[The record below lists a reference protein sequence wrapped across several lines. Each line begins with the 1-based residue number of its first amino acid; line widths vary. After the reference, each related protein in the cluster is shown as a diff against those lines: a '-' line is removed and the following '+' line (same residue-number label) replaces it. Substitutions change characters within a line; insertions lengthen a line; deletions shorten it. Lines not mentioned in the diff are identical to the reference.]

1 MRRFVILGH
10 KVPVSGDFTLNDL
23 PGSAGRLD
31 VLCRAVGASLFV
43 SHGIRRDTEV
53 VLLIQNSVEI
63 RIAGDR
69 VRRLNP
75 DERSTAALLQ
85 QALQQ
90 ATDEELQASPGI
102 LVARSSLESTLDGL
116 VRRGARPVVLH
127 EDGELLD
134 PGALPADPAFILS
147 DHLDFTDEELRI
159 LEELPRLSLGPTAL
173 HTSQCITITHY
184 LLDRCT
190 EDAELDLVL
199 CHKVWSEAKA
209 QLIAGLLLDFDIPVN
224 LVRQSPPTLYPVTVD
239 GLGEVRIMV
248 RPRDLDRARV
258 VIGDYFEDPV
268 EE

>member
-53 VLLIQNSVEI
+53 VLLIQDSVEI

-102 LVARSSLESTLDGL
+102 LVARSSL
-116 VRRGARPVVLH
+116 AAP
-127 EDGELLD
+127 
-134 PGALPADPAFILS
+134 
-147 DHLDFTDEELRI
+147 
-159 LEELPRLSLGPTAL
+159 
-173 HTSQCITITHY
+173 
-184 LLDRCT
+184 
-190 EDAELDLVL
+190 
-199 CHKVWSEAKA
+199 
-209 QLIAGLLLDFDIPVN
+209 
-224 LVRQSPPTLYPVTVD
+224 
-239 GLGEVRIMV
+239 
-248 RPRDLDRARV
+248 
-258 VIGDYFEDPV
+258 
-268 EE
+268 

>member
-10 KVPVSGDFTLNDL
+10 KVPISGDFTLNDL

-90 ATDEELQASPGI
+90 AADEELQASPGI
-102 LVARSSLESTLDGL
+102 FVARSSLELTLDGL
-116 VRRGARPVVLH
+116 VRRGAHPVVLH
-127 EDGELLD
+127 EDGEPLD
-134 PGALPADPAFILS
+134 PAMLPADPAFVLS

-159 LEELPRLSLGPTAL
+159 LEELPRLSLGPTVL

-184 LLDRCT
+184 LLDRCA

-248 RPRDLDRARV
+248 RPRDLDRARA

>member
-90 ATDEELQASPGI
+90 ATDKELQASPGI
-102 LVARSSLESTLDGL
+102 LVTRSSLESTLDGL
-116 VRRGARPVVLH
+116 ARRGAHPVVLH

-134 PGALPADPAFILS
+134 PTMLPADPAFVLS
-147 DHLDFTDEELRI
+147 DHLNFTDEELRI
-159 LEELPRLSLGPTAL
+159 LEELPRLSLGPTVL

-248 RPRDLDRARV
+248 RPRDLDRARA